1 MSIKIMSD
9 VWDSDYAKQSHARL
23 LVMLKLADHASDDG
37 ECYPSQNTIATKC
50 GLARPTVNRIIREL
64 EADGKLVVAKVNK
77 TDGKHNRYTLQFRN
91 YVTDDDTLCHPTL
104 QGMSPTMTGY
114 VTDDDTNHQLTIN
127 EPSENHRIKEIFEF
141 WKTTMS
147 LNGNTILT
155 NERKARIKDRL
166 KQGYTIERIKN
177 AIVGCSVSPHH
188 CGQNDTRTVYNDIEL
203 ICRTGAKVE
212 FFERIALNSQP
223 QSLPQ
228 SELDARAAVR
238 AGMEALNGR

>member
-1 MSIKIMSD
+1 MSIQALNWALNQDQITNSATRF
-9 VWDSDYAKQSHARL
+9 VL
-23 LVMLKLADHASDDG
+23 LVLCNYANEDKQ
-37 ECYPSQNTIATKC
+37 CYPSRENIAKKTSLSVRAVQNH
-50 GLARPTVNRIIREL
+50 LNWLL
-64 EADGKLVVAKVNK
+64 EN
-77 TDGKHNRYTLQFRN
+77 
-91 YVTDDDTLCHPTL
+91 
-104 QGMSPTMTGY
+104 GY
-114 VTDDDTNHQLTIN
+114 VTKTERRFDGKQSTNLYTLVLKQGEPYAPCTLLQGAYDDKKQG
-127 EPSENHRIKEIFEF
+127 EPSAHNTKDSYTKEKEDIVDVFNF